1 MEGQGAACGRPPLE
15 ILRARSG
22 SFDEKREGSISCLC
36 KIGQEKTAVL
46 FACRVEMSYTNPEPE
61 YRRGVHP
68 VTETQK
74 QRPSGRD
81 HQGIPPGAPP
91 RGRGLPEYPAADP
104 GRKPPRTSAVRLFEH
119 FDTKRLLVMGLT
131 ETTYV
136 SGMSEERRRESF
148 DRLLS
153 YPVPALIYTRGIDPF
168 PECME
173 MAQKTG
179 PPCCAPRSR
188 PRLL

>member
-1 MEGQGAACGRPPLE
+1 
-15 ILRARSG
+15 
-22 SFDEKREGSISCLC
+22 
-36 KIGQEKTAVL
+36 
-46 FACRVEMSYTNPEPE
+46 MSYTNPEPE

-68 VTETQK
+68 VTETQNSVRLGEIIK
-74 QRPSGRD
+74 EFHLELLHEGEDYQNIPLRTLDVNRP
-81 HQGIPPGAPP
+81 
-91 RGRGLPEYPAADP
+91 GLPLS
-104 GRKPPRTSAVRLFEH
+104 GFFEH

-173 MAQKTG
+173 MAL
-179 PPCCAPRSR
+179 P
-188 PRLL
+188 